1 MVGAGLG
8 RVIWGA
14 RAEEEAG
21 RMHTREKLGSLQ
33 DRGRASLCGDRL
45 EEGETSRRDGLV
57 KYLTPEA
64 R

>member
-21 RMHTREKLGSLQ
+21 REELGSLQ

-45 EEGETSRRDGLV
+45 EEGEMSRRDGLV